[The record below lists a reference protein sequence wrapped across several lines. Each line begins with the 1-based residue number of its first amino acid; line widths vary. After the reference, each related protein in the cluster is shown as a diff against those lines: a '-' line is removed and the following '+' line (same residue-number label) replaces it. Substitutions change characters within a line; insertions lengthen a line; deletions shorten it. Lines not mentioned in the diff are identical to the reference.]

1 MTERP
6 TLFWISGSTPAWR
19 VMLALTLKGVVFES
33 RRLDTGKDE
42 NRQAQYLALNPKG
55 QVPTLV
61 WGDVVIR
68 ESLAILGWLDRAFP
82 ARPIWGQD
90 AAEAASVWQD
100 VALLIEDLHPHLSEV
115 GLGLMRREVIAKE
128 AITALEAETDAWCVR
143 LEASNYLGGTAP
155 MASDIWLYPALY
167 WIGRGVALNAN
178 PPVSLTDF
186 ITSRPALAAW
196 RARMAALPG
205 VADTYPPHWRT
216 S

>member
-19 VMLALTLKGVVFES
+19 VMLALTLKGVAFES
-33 RRLDTGKDE
+33 RRLDTGKDQ

-82 ARPIWGQD
+82 ARPIWGQN
-90 AAEAASVWQD
+90 AVEAASVWQD
-100 VALLIEDLHPHLSEV
+100 IALLIEDLHPHLSEV
-115 GLGLMRREVIAKE
+115 GLGLMHREVIPKE

-155 MASDIWLYPALY
+155 MASDIWLYPALC
-167 WIGRGVALNAN
+167 WIARGVALNAD
-178 PPVSLTDF
+178 PPETLTDI

-196 RARMAALPG
+196 LARMDALPG

-216 S
+216 P